1 MDKLVT
7 YEHIVKC
14 TCYST
19 VQYVDENKIV
29 CTVKK

>member
-7 YEHIVKC
+7 YEHIVNC
-14 TCYST
+14 TCYS
-19 VQYVDENKIV
+19 VQFVDDNKIV